1 MKCKYI
7 LSTLC
12 MFGTM
17 SLHAEEKGLGN
28 ILQQVGTQ
36 KKVVSKPEY
45 NKKNSSKQSRFIFKD
60 EYRSNG
66 LGVKD
71 KSVADEKSKS
81 YEYEN
86 KSRFKFQFNDGAGN
100 NNFVA
105 GQRSPDVGGPIGGG
119 AIGGGS
125 VGGTSMG
132 GGQSGGSGGS
142 GGGRR

>member
-7 LSTLC
+7 LFTLC
-12 MFGTM
+12 MFGTL

-28 ILQQVGTQ
+28 ILQQVGAH
-36 KKVVSKPEY
+36 KKVLTKSEY
-45 NKKNSSKQSRFIFKD
+45 NKKNTNKQSRFIFKD

-66 LGVKD
+66 LGIKD
-71 KSVADEKSKS
+71 KSTTDEKSKS

-105 GQRSPDVGGPIGGG
+105 GQRSPDIGGPIGG
-119 AIGGGS
+119 
-125 VGGTSMG
+125 VSMG
-132 GGQSGGSGGS
+132 GASAGGGQGSGSGGS